1 MGETVRQSME
11 KSKLSSSGKCQQE
24 ESLVMLLLGPT
35 RHAAGLSRICSLM
48 RKCLLASCKMDKV
61 SMHVRCTDHKGELAV
76 PSLVSSGTTW
86 SLVAA
91 NHQQAS
97 HHTA

>member
-1 MGETVRQSME
+1 MK
-11 KSKLSSSGKCQQE
+11 KSKLSSSGKCQQK

-61 SMHVRCTDHKGELAV
+61 SMRCTDHKGELAV
-76 PSLVSSGTTW
+76 SSLASSGTTW